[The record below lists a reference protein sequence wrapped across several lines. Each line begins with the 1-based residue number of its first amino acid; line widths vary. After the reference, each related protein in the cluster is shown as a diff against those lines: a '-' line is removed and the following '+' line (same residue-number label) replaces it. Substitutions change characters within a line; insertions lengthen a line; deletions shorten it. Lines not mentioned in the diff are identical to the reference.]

1 MSPADIQQVNEF
13 MRWLGQENGIGP
25 EAVRHLCAFFYGRDI
40 DKSVSELR
48 LDQPDGFATEEPS

>member
-1 MSPADIQQVNEF
+1 MTPADTNQVNEF

-40 DKSVSELR
+40 DGSIKA